1 VRIRLLLCGDVPPGL
16 PEAILGALPPPYT
29 AGDAERRHFNSE
41 ECYDRQRAQVDALCA
56 LEQVPAPPPG
66 VVHVG
71 LLSVDLFLP
80 ALTYVFG
87 LAHLG
92 GRRALAS
99 WARLREEGE
108 YGEPGPLTTRR
119 LLVEVVHEAGHG
131 LGLVHCAVPDCPMH
145 RSLWPESVDLK
156 GVDYCPSCLATLRET
171 LDRESTSSASVSP

>member
-1 VRIRLLLCGDVPPGL
+1 MIIRLLLCGEVPPGL
-16 PEAILGALPPPYT
+16 AETILGGLPPPFT
-29 AGDAERRHFNSE
+29 GGDAKRSHFNSE
-41 ECYDRQRAQVDALCA
+41 GCYDRQRAQLDALCA
-56 LEQVPAPPPG
+56 LEQVPEPPAG

-71 LLSVDLFLP
+71 LLAADLFLP

-87 LAHLG
+87 VAHLG

-99 WARLREEGE
+99 WSRLREEGE
-108 YGEPGPLTTRR
+108 FGEPGPVTVRR

-156 GVDYCPSCLATLRET
+156 AVSYCPSCLTALYETILRGE
-171 LDRESTSSASVSP
+171 SSATVPP